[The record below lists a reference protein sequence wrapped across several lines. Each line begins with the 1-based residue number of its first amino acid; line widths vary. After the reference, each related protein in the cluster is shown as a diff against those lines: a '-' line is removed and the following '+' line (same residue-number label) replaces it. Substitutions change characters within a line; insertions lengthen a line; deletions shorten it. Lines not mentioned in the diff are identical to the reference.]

1 MTNEKLLPFRSGWV
15 FLLVTRKFVRHF
27 NERCFSDQSTA
38 DVMAELWRATFG
50 DEPRTANREPR
61 TVNSQHRI
69 LIADDQAAVREAL
82 RIFLAKEGYEV
93 LLATSPK
100 EVLQALEN
108 NEIALILLD
117 LNYARDTTSGQ
128 EGLELIAQIKKL
140 EGAPP
145 IVVMTAWAT
154 VDLAVA
160 AMRAGARDFFQK
172 PWENARVLAIVRTQ
186 IDFSAAEQRGQRL
199 ESENQVLRGD
209 AGLIANRRSASA
221 TSGLIAHSA
230 GMRAVV
236 ETIQRIAPS
245 DANVLVTGENGTGK
259 GIVAQ
264 AIHAASQRAE
274 KAFVTVNMGGL
285 NENLFESELFGHMKG
300 AFTDAKS
307 ERAGRF
313 EIADGGTLF
322 LDEIGNIPLSQQAK
336 LLRTVETGEFERL
349 GSSKTRHAS
358 VRLLSATNADLPA
371 EVEAGRFR
379 RDLYFRLRTVEIQI
393 PPLRDRPEDIVP
405 LAQRF
410 LERHAGRYG
419 KRFDGIDP
427 AAEKALAYHRWPG
440 NVRELDHT
448 IERAVLM
455 ADSSQIRPP
464 DLGLADVGGQTVSDP
479 SRLDEMTLEDIEK
492 LLIKKALNRYGGNA
506 RRAAEALGLSRST
519 FYRRLQQ
526 YGL

>member
-1 MTNEKLLPFRSGWV
+1 MLTSP
-15 FLLVTRKFVRHF
+15 
-27 NERCFSDQSTA
+27 
-38 DVMAELWRATFG
+38 
-50 DEPRTANREPR
+50 PP
-61 TVNSQHRI
+61 RI
-69 LIADDQAAVREAL
+69 LVADDQAAVREAL
-82 RIFLAKEGYEV
+82 RILLAKEGYEV
-93 LLATSPK
+93 ELATSPK
-100 EVLQALEN
+100 EVMETLQSS
-108 NEIALILLD
+108 EIALILLD

-128 EGLELIAQIKKL
+128 EGLELIAQVKKL
-140 EGAPP
+140 EAAPP

-160 AMRAGARDFFQK
+160 AMRTGARDFFQK
-172 PWENARVLAIVRTQ
+172 PWENARVIAIVRTQ
-186 IDFSAAEQRGQRL
+186 LDFSAAVQRGQRL
-199 ESENQVLRGD
+199 ESENQVLRDD
-209 AGLIANRRSASA
+209 AGVISNRRPAMA
-221 TSGLIAHSA
+221 TSGLIAQSP

-259 GIVAQ
+259 GVVAR
-264 AIHAASQRAE
+264 AIHSASQRAE

-336 LLRTVETGEFERL
+336 LLRTVETGDFERL

-405 LAQRF
+405 LALHF
-410 LERHAGRYG
+410 LERHAGRYS
-419 KRFDGIDP
+419 KRFNGIDP
-427 AAEKALAYHRWPG
+427 AAEKALLYHRWPG

-455 ADSSQIRPP
+455 ADSARIRPP
-464 DLGLADVGGQTVSDP
+464 DLGLAEVGGQTSTDS

-492 LLIKKALNRYGGNA
+492 ILIKKALNRYGGNA

>member
-1 MTNEKLLPFRSGWV
+1 M
-15 FLLVTRKFVRHF
+15 
-27 NERCFSDQSTA
+27 QSQP
-38 DVMAELWRATFG
+38 L
-50 DEPRTANREPR
+50 
-61 TVNSQHRI
+61 I

-82 RIFLAKEGYEV
+82 RILLAKEGYQV
-93 LLATSPK
+93 ALATSPK
-100 EVLQALEN
+100 EVLQTLQTSEVALVM
-108 NEIALILLD
+108 LD

-128 EGLELIAQIKKL
+128 EGLDLIAQIKKI

-186 IDFSAAEQRGQRL
+186 VDFSAAEQRGQRL

-209 AGLIANRRSASA
+209 AGLIQKSAFA
-221 TSGLIAHSA
+221 TSGLIAHSP
-230 GMRAVV
+230 GMQAVV

-259 GIVAQ
+259 SIVAR
-264 AIHAASQRAE
+264 AIHAASHRAE
-274 KAFVTVNMGGL
+274 KAFVTVNMGSL

-300 AFTDAKS
+300 AFTDAKN

-349 GSSKTRHAS
+349 GSSKTRRAS

-405 LAQRF
+405 LAQHF
-410 LERHAGRYG
+410 LDRHASRYA
-419 KRFDGIDP
+419 KRITGIDP

-464 DLGLADVGGQTVSDP
+464 DLGLADVGGRAASDP

>member
-1 MTNEKLLPFRSGWV
+1 ML
-15 FLLVTRKFVRHF
+15 
-27 NERCFSDQSTA
+27 
-38 DVMAELWRATFG
+38 
-50 DEPRTANREPR
+50 
-61 TVNSQHRI
+61 NSSPPRI

-82 RIFLAKEGYEV
+82 RILLAKEGYEV
-93 LLATSPK
+93 GLATSPK
-100 EVLQALEN
+100 EVLETLESS
-108 NEIALILLD
+108 EIALILLD

-128 EGLELIAQIKKL
+128 EGLELIAQVKKL

-160 AMRAGARDFFQK
+160 AMRTGARDFFQK
-172 PWENARVLAIVRTQ
+172 PWENARVVAIVRNQ
-186 IDFSAAEQRGQRL
+186 LDFAAAEQRGQRL

-209 AGLIANRRSASA
+209 AGLISNRKPALA
-221 TSGLIAHSA
+221 ASGLIAHSA

-259 GIVAQ
+259 GLVAR
-264 AIHAASQRAE
+264 AIHTASQRAE

-322 LDEIGNIPLSQQAK
+322 LDEIGNIPFSQQAK

-349 GSSKTRHAS
+349 GSSKTRQAS

-405 LAQRF
+405 LARHF

-427 AAEKALAYHRWPG
+427 AAEKALMFHRWPG

-455 ADSSQIRPP
+455 ADSAQIRPP
-464 DLGLADVGGQTVSDP
+464 DLGLADVGGQTSTDS

-492 LLIKKALNRYGGNA
+492 VLIKKALNRYGGNA

>member
-1 MTNEKLLPFRSGWV
+1 M
-15 FLLVTRKFVRHF
+15 
-27 NERCFSDQSTA
+27 QSQP
-38 DVMAELWRATFG
+38 L
-50 DEPRTANREPR
+50 
-61 TVNSQHRI
+61 I

-82 RIFLAKEGYEV
+82 RILLAKEGYQV
-93 LLATSPK
+93 ALATSPK
-100 EVLQALEN
+100 EVLQTLQTSEVALVM
-108 NEIALILLD
+108 LD

-128 EGLELIAQIKKL
+128 EGLDLIAQIKKI

-186 IDFSAAEQRGQRL
+186 VDFSAAEQRGQRL

-209 AGLIANRRSASA
+209 AGLIQKSAFA
-221 TSGLIAHSA
+221 TSGLIAHSP
-230 GMRAVV
+230 GMQAVV

-259 GIVAQ
+259 SIVAR
-264 AIHAASQRAE
+264 AIHAASHRAE
-274 KAFVTVNMGGL
+274 KAFVTVNMGSL

-300 AFTDAKS
+300 AFTDAKN

-349 GSSKTRHAS
+349 GSSKTRRAS

-379 RDLYFRLRTVEIQI
+379 RDLYFRLRTVEIQT

-405 LAQRF
+405 LAQHF
-410 LERHAGRYG
+410 LNRHASRYA
-419 KRFDGIDP
+419 KRITGIDP

-448 IERAVLM
+448 IV
-455 ADSSQIRPP
+455 
-464 DLGLADVGGQTVSDP
+464 
-479 SRLDEMTLEDIEK
+479 
-492 LLIKKALNRYGGNA
+492 
-506 RRAAEALGLSRST
+506 
-519 FYRRLQQ
+519 
-526 YGL
+526 

>member
-1 MTNEKLLPFRSGWV
+1 MTKPLSG
-15 FLLVTRKFVRHF
+15 
-27 NERCFSDQSTA
+27 
-38 DVMAELWRATFG
+38 
-50 DEPRTANREPR
+50 
-61 TVNSQHRI
+61 
-69 LIADDQAAVREAL
+69 EAL

-108 NEIALILLD
+108 DEIALILLD

-172 PWENARVLAIVRTQ
+172 PWENARVLAIARTQ
-186 IDFSAAEQRGQRL
+186 IDFSRAERRGQRL

-209 AGLIANRRSASA
+209 AGLISNRRSALA

-259 GIVAQ
+259 GIVAR
-264 AIHAASQRAE
+264 AIHTASQRAE

-322 LDEIGNIPLSQQAK
+322 LDEIGNIPFSQQ
-336 LLRTVETGEFERL
+336 GQI
-349 GSSKTRHAS
+349 AS
-358 VRLLSATNADLPA
+358 HRRNRRVRATW
-371 EVEAGRFR
+371 
-379 RDLYFRLRTVEIQI
+379 
-393 PPLRDRPEDIVP
+393 
-405 LAQRF
+405 F
-410 LERHAGRYG
+410 LENPARECQAFVGYER
-419 KRFDGIDP
+419 RF
-427 AAEKALAYHRWPG
+427 
-440 NVRELDHT
+440 T
-448 IERAVLM
+448 
-455 ADSSQIRPP
+455 S
-464 DLGLADVGGQTVSDP
+464 
-479 SRLDEMTLEDIEK
+479 
-492 LLIKKALNRYGGNA
+492 
-506 RRAAEALGLSRST
+506 
-519 FYRRLQQ
+519 
-526 YGL
+526 

>member
-1 MTNEKLLPFRSGWV
+1 M
-15 FLLVTRKFVRHF
+15 
-27 NERCFSDQSTA
+27 QSQP
-38 DVMAELWRATFG
+38 L
-50 DEPRTANREPR
+50 
-61 TVNSQHRI
+61 I

-82 RIFLAKEGYEV
+82 RILLAKEGYQV
-93 LLATSPK
+93 ALATSPK
-100 EVLQALEN
+100 EVLQTLQTSEVALVM
-108 NEIALILLD
+108 LD

-128 EGLELIAQIKKL
+128 EGLDLIAQIKKI

-186 IDFSAAEQRGQRL
+186 VDFSAAEQRGQRL

-209 AGLIANRRSASA
+209 AGLIQKSAFA
-221 TSGLIAHSA
+221 TSGLIAHSP
-230 GMRAVV
+230 GMQAVV

-259 GIVAQ
+259 SIVAR
-264 AIHAASQRAE
+264 AIHAASHRAE
-274 KAFVTVNMGGL
+274 KAFVTVNMGSL

-300 AFTDAKS
+300 AFTDAKN

-349 GSSKTRHAS
+349 GSSKTRRAS

-405 LAQRF
+405 LAQHF
-410 LERHAGRYG
+410 LDRHAGRYA
-419 KRFDGIDP
+419 KRITGIDP
-427 AAEKALAYHRWPG
+427 AAEKSLMYHRWPG

-464 DLGLADVGGQTVSDP
+464 DLGLADVGGQVASDP

>member
-1 MTNEKLLPFRSGWV
+1 MPNSSPPRV
-15 FLLVTRKFVRHF
+15 LV
-27 NERCFSDQSTA
+27 
-38 DVMAELWRATFG
+38 
-50 DEPRTANREPR
+50 
-61 TVNSQHRI
+61 
-69 LIADDQAAVREAL
+69 ADDQAAVREAL
-82 RIFLAKEGYEV
+82 RILLVKEGYEV
-93 LLATSPK
+93 ALATSPK
-100 EVLQALEN
+100 EVLQTLEN
-108 NEIALILLD
+108 SEIALILLD

-128 EGLELIAQIKKL
+128 EGLDLIPQIKKI

-154 VDLAVA
+154 IDLAVA
-160 AMRAGARDFFQK
+160 AMRVGARDFIQK

-186 IDFSAAEQRGQRL
+186 LDFAAAEQRGTRL
-199 ESENQVLRGD
+199 ESENQVLRSD
-209 AGLIANRRSASA
+209 AGLLSNRKPAMP
-221 TSGLIAHSA
+221 TNDLIARSPA
-230 GMRAVV
+230 MRMVI
-236 ETIQRIAPS
+236 ESIQRVAPS
-245 DANVLVTGENGTGK
+245 EANVLITGENGTGK
-259 GIVAQ
+259 GVVAR

-274 KAFVTVNMGGL
+274 KVFVTVNMGGL

-307 ERAGRF
+307 ERPGRF

-349 GSSKTRHAS
+349 GSSKTRRAS
-358 VRLLSATNADLPA
+358 VRLLSATNADLPG

-379 RDLYFRLRTVEIQI
+379 RDLYFRLRTVEIEI
-393 PPLRDRPEDIVP
+393 PPLRDRPEDIVA
-405 LAQRF
+405 LAQHF
-410 LERHAGRYG
+410 LERYASRYG
-419 KRFDGIDP
+419 KRFSGIDP
-427 AAEKALAYHRWPG
+427 AAESALLFHRWPG

-455 ADSSQIRPP
+455 ADSSLIRPP
-464 DLGLADVGGQTVSDP
+464 DLGLGEANAKAIPSD
-479 SRLDEMTLEDIEK
+479 SRLDEMTLEEIEQ

>member
-1 MTNEKLLPFRSGWV
+1 M
-15 FLLVTRKFVRHF
+15 
-27 NERCFSDQSTA
+27 QSQP
-38 DVMAELWRATFG
+38 L
-50 DEPRTANREPR
+50 
-61 TVNSQHRI
+61 I

-82 RIFLAKEGYEV
+82 RILLAKEGYQV
-93 LLATSPK
+93 ALATSPK
-100 EVLQALEN
+100 EVLQTLQTSEVALVM
-108 NEIALILLD
+108 LD

-128 EGLELIAQIKKL
+128 EGLDLIAQIKKI

-186 IDFSAAEQRGQRL
+186 VDFSAAEQRGQRL

-209 AGLIANRRSASA
+209 AGLIQKSAFA
-221 TSGLIAHSA
+221 TSGLIAHSP
-230 GMRAVV
+230 GMQAVV

-259 GIVAQ
+259 SIVAR
-264 AIHAASQRAE
+264 AIHAASHRAE
-274 KAFVTVNMGGL
+274 KAFVTVNMGSL

-300 AFTDAKS
+300 AFTDAKN

-349 GSSKTRHAS
+349 GSSKTRRAS

-405 LAQRF
+405 LAQHF
-410 LERHAGRYG
+410 LDRHASRYA
-419 KRFDGIDP
+419 KRITGIDP

-464 DLGLADVGGQTVSDP
+464 DLGLADVGGRAASDP
-479 SRLDEMTLEDIEK
+479 SCLDEMTLEDIEK

>member
-1 MTNEKLLPFRSGWV
+1 M
-15 FLLVTRKFVRHF
+15 
-27 NERCFSDQSTA
+27 QSQP
-38 DVMAELWRATFG
+38 L
-50 DEPRTANREPR
+50 
-61 TVNSQHRI
+61 I

-82 RIFLAKEGYEV
+82 RILLAKEGYQV
-93 LLATSPK
+93 ALATSPK
-100 EVLQALEN
+100 EVLETLEATEVALV
-108 NEIALILLD
+108 LLD

-128 EGLELIAQIKKL
+128 EGLDLIAQIKKI

-160 AMRAGARDFFQK
+160 AMRVGARDFFQK

-186 IDFSAAEQRGQRL
+186 VDFSAAEQRGQRL

-209 AGLIANRRSASA
+209 AGLIPSQKSALA
-221 TSGLIAHSA
+221 TSGLIAHSS

-259 GIVAQ
+259 GVVAR

-300 AFTDAKS
+300 AFTDAKN

-322 LDEIGNIPLSQQAK
+322 LDEIGNIPVSQQSK

-349 GSSKTRHAS
+349 GSSKTRRAS

-393 PPLRDRPEDIVP
+393 PALRDRPEDVVP
-405 LAQRF
+405 LARHF
-410 LERHAGRYG
+410 LERHAGRYA
-419 KRFDGIDP
+419 KRF
-427 AAEKALAYHRWPG
+427 
-440 NVRELDHT
+440 
-448 IERAVLM
+448 
-455 ADSSQIRPP
+455 
-464 DLGLADVGGQTVSDP
+464 
-479 SRLDEMTLEDIEK
+479 
-492 LLIKKALNRYGGNA
+492 
-506 RRAAEALGLSRST
+506 
-519 FYRRLQQ
+519 
-526 YGL
+526 